1 MNFPTE
7 IDECKKF
14 EKNNLTIAVSVL
26 YAKKRI
32 KNNENKFTN
41 HDLESKK

>member
-14 EKNNLTIAVSVL
+14 EKNNLTTAVSVL
-26 YAKKRI
+26 YAKK
-32 KNNENKFTN
+32 KN
-41 HDLESKK
+41 KKQ